1 MPAAA
6 ATSSTIFGLST
17 EIIGIWVA
25 ALLTLAIYSFLYA
38 DNPVYKVAEHIF
50 VGISAAYGA
59 VILYYQALL
68 PKLVKPLIIPLIDRV
83 WHPELADA
91 TSPRYTLLVPM
102 FLGLLIFS
110 RFVPR
115 YDWLSRWPIAF
126 VMGLYAGLSIPRS
139 VQEII
144 LKQMHGTM
152 LPLLPRGANGGYDFL
167 TGFSNL
173 LLVMGVICT
182 LAYFYFSARHE
193 GLLGRVSRVGVWF
206 LMVAFGAGFG
216 NTVMARISLLIGRVQ
231 FLLYDWL
238 PTIGIHLGGP
248 GMG

>member
-1 MPAAA
+1 MPGAA

-17 EIIGIWVA
+17 QIIGIWVA

-38 DNPVYKVAEHIF
+38 DNPIYKVAEHIF
-50 VGISAAYGA
+50 VGISAAYGV
-59 VILYYQALL
+59 VILYYQALF
-68 PKLVKPLIIPLIDRV
+68 PKLVKPLIIPLFNRLFG
-83 WHPELADA
+83 PELADA
-91 TSPRYTLLVPM
+91 TGPRYTLLVPM

-152 LPLLPRGANGGYDFL
+152 LPLLPLRPDGGYDFWV
-167 TGFSNL
+167 GFSNL
-173 LLVMGVICT
+173 LLILGVVCT
-182 LAYFYFSARHE
+182 LSYFYFSARHR
-193 GLLGRVSRVGVWF
+193 GLLGRASRAGVWF

-216 NTVMARISLLIGRVQ
+216 NTVMARMSLLIGRVQ

-248 GMG
+248 GAG